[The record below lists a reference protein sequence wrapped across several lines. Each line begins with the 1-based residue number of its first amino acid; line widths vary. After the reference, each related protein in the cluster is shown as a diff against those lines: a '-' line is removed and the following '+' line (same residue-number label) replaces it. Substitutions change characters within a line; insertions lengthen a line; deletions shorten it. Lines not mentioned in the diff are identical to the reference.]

1 MKRTLSALSLVAA
14 LTGPA
19 AAQSVG
25 SMAPEIDAKEWFNPP
40 PATTLA
46 DLRGKVVFV
55 EFWATW

>member
-25 SMAPEIDAKEWFNPP
+25 SMAPEIDAKEWFNQP

-46 DLRGKVVFV
+46 ELRGKVVFV

>member
-1 MKRTLSALSLVAA
+1 MKVNLSALLVLAA
-14 LTGPA
+14 LPGAA

-25 SMAPEIDAKEWFNPP
+25 SMAPEVDAKEWFNPP

-46 DLRGKVVFV
+46 ELRGKVVFV